1 MIRVFARGSGKSLTL
16 QRGIPIIVEVPEYDS
31 KDYEISYNRKVTYRK
46 RKAKQNEK
54 HGKHGLQ
61 GRGGKIMTQ
70 ETNQNEV
77 VVQNNAVAKRND
89 GSNYISAIL
98 EETKQGFV
106 EANNGLDMDFV
117 RMGEWLTVNKKG
129 NFVEKDDENVMYG
142 DNIDVV
148 IGYGEQRW
156 SVWGNKILLKM
167 VS

>member
-1 MIRVFARGSGKSLTL
+1 M
-16 QRGIPIIVEVPEYDS
+16 
-31 KDYEISYNRKVTYRK
+31 
-46 RKAKQNEK
+46 
-54 HGKHGLQ
+54 
-61 GRGGKIMTQ
+61 
-70 ETNQNEV
+70 
-77 VVQNNAVAKRND
+77 AKRND

>member
-1 MIRVFARGSGKSLTL
+1 ML
-16 QRGIPIIVEVPEYDS
+16 VEIPEYDP

-54 HGKHGLQ
+54 HGKI
-61 GRGGKIMTQ
+61 RPTRAREEEIMTQ

-77 VVQNNAVAKRND
+77 VVQNNAVAKTNT
-89 GSNYISAIL
+89 GSNYITAIL

-129 NFVEKDDENVMYG
+129 
-142 DNIDVV
+142 I
-148 IGYGEQRW
+148 
-156 SVWGNKILLKM
+156 S
-167 VS
+167 